1 MRYLKEDEQDL
12 LPTIDILLEEF
23 KYNQLSDEEKE
34 TLYTEFKK
42 AYEKATGA
50 AWDEGRFVSRAREWV
65 FYGTIEGG
73 IAVRPQRSGL
83 HKMVAAFGSPKKI
96 IDGFNELDSSLR
108 NDPVWGV
115 MTENLAIML
124 EKISKGNFKRP
135 PAIFTKTVIPKIAH
149 TFGDDVK
156 GVTSKGAIMVDT
168 PAGVM
173 EKFFICNKNYWRWLL
188 DSAKNTP
195 DKIPVPKPVLT
206 VLIGIAK
213 KLV

>member
-1 MRYLKEDEQDL
+1 MRILENREEEILSNIDL
-12 LPTIDILLEEF
+12 FLEEF
-23 KYNQLSDEEKE
+23 RYNQLSDEEKE

-50 AWDEGRFVSRAREWV
+50 AWDEGKFISRAREWV

-96 IDGFNELDSSLR
+96 IDGFNELDSALR
-108 NDPVWGV
+108 NEPVWGV

-135 PAIFTKTVIPKIAH
+135 PAIFTKTVVPKIAH

-168 PAGVM
+168 PAGVR
-173 EKFFICNKNYWRWLL
+173 EKYFIANKHYWRWML
-188 DSAKNTP
+188 DAAENNP
-195 DKIPVPKPVLT
+195 DRIPVPGIVLKGM
-206 VLIGIAK
+206 LAILR